1 MTADLRSFLDKL
13 EKNTPELIVRV
24 DREVEPR
31 WELSSV
37 QKRLQADGDLPVM
50 VFERVAGH
58 QIPVVT
64 NLFSTKKHLAL
75 ALDTTPERVIEL
87 FL

>member
-1 MTADLRSFLDKL
+1 MTAALRAFLDTL

-50 VFERVAGH
+50 VFERVA
-58 QIPVVT
+58 
-64 NLFSTKKHLAL
+64 
-75 ALDTTPERVIEL
+75 
-87 FL
+87 